1 MSPSDEQM
9 SRRERQILQFL
20 FRNGP
25 STVQDVKDGISAPP
39 GYSAVR
45 AHLATL
51 ERKGFARHEVD
62 GPRYVY
68 VPVEPVGRAG
78 RTALRKVLDTFFEG
92 SVRDALATMLEV
104 RKSRLSERELRELK
118 DLIDD
123 ARKRGL

>member
-1 MSPSDEQM
+1 MMPVDEQL

-25 STVQDVKDGISAPP
+25 STAQDVKEGIVEPP
-39 GYSAVR
+39 SYSAVR

-51 ERKGFARHEVD
+51 ERKGFARHSTD

-68 VPVEPVGRAG
+68 EPVEPVGRAG
-78 RTALRKVLDTFFEG
+78 RSALRKLLDTFFDG

-104 RKSRLSERELRELK
+104 RKNKLSEKDLRELK
-118 DLIDD
+118 DLIDQ
-123 ARKRGL
+123 ARKRGS